1 MFIHPYHQKLM
12 TRYLLQISPQH
23 YFHSWKA
30 MITSLFNLILH
41 IYLMKNLLI
50 LFAALVLTIA
60 VKPAFSQQ
68 SPTTFTGAEA
78 KRKSYKAL
86 YVLNNG
92 DDKKINATLKNIKNA
107 LADPR
112 LEGKLNI
119 ELVVF
124 GDGVKVFEKTGPFE
138 KTLLELQS
146 KGVILAQCENT
157 LRERKIDKSSLFPFI
172 SFVPSGNGEII
183 IRHYQGWAIVH
194 P

>member
-1 MFIHPYHQKLM
+1 
-12 TRYLLQISPQH
+12 
-23 YFHSWKA
+23 
-30 MITSLFNLILH
+30 
-41 IYLMKNLLI
+41 MKNLLI
-50 LFAALVLTIA
+50 LCAALVLTIT

-68 SPTTFTGAEA
+68 PSAVFTGAEA
-78 KRKSYKAL
+78 KRKNYNAL
-86 YVLNNG
+86 YVLNNE
-92 DDKKINATLKNIKNA
+92 DDKKISSTLRNIKNA

-124 GDGVKVFEKTGPFE
+124 GDGVKVYDKTGPFE
-138 KTLLELQS
+138 KTLLELKA
-146 KGVILAQCENT
+146 KGIILAQCENT